1 LLLWPNNEMLSKA
14 INHEA
19 GTRQVRIEA
28 VKQLLIVSALLVVL
42 SGCGLGES
50 RDVRA
55 YNICRARHPQD
66 VVACE
71 GPRQAYEVDPTIIQ
85 ARSATAVRGYG
96 EGSPLSDP
104 VLKPTPLHSGPIP
117 LTPDP
122 NG

>member
-1 LLLWPNNEMLSKA
+1 MLSKT

-28 VKQLLIVSALLVVL
+28 VKRLLIVSAFLVVL
-42 SGCGLGES
+42 SGCGLGEG

-55 YNICRARHPQD
+55 YNACVARHPQD

-71 GPRQAYEVDPTIIQ
+71 GPQQAYEVDPTIVQ
-85 ARSATAVRGYG
+85 AISAGGGPTAGHGYG
-96 EGSPLSDP
+96 EGLGSSSP
-104 VLKPTPLHSGPIP
+104 PLAPLPLRPSPIP